1 MNNGGDDDD
10 GVDLSSV
17 AIRYLITD
25 LHMIIIMVIMMMMMK
40 IMTMIMIM
48 MMTMTCHQRS
58 HPKFDDNDGQYNGGV
73 SVCMPVCIS
82 FTTKVIICV

>member
-58 HPKFDDNDGQYNGGV
+58 HHKFDDNDSRYIIYIMV
-73 SVCMPVCIS
+73 EFLSVCLSVCLS
-82 FTTKVIICV
+82 QK

>member
-40 IMTMIMIM
+40 IIESLNIM
-48 MMTMTCHQRS
+48 
-58 HPKFDDNDGQYNGGV
+58 V
-73 SVCMPVCIS
+73 ESVCLSVYLLQQ
-82 FTTKVIICV
+82 K

>member
-48 MMTMTCHQRS
+48 MMTMTVTMTHKKRILHC
-58 HPKFDDNDGQYNGGV
+58 
-73 SVCMPVCIS
+73 CL
-82 FTTKVIICV
+82 